1 MKLLTGLIVLAGL
14 ISGAGLLGSPAWARC
29 PRACRASINAAHR
42 TCSAACVPAGPS
54 RECRSAC
61 KLERRA
67 ENVTCKAAVT
77 PTPPGCGLDLAD
89 LYVAAFGALN
99 GDGSASKPYRR
110 ITDAVA
116 RARAE
121 RAFGALPP
129 EEEIRI
135 HVAPGTYVGSYNPAQ
150 LKAHAEYEVLP
161 IILNVPTFAVLGS
174 TVLVRDDR
182 GLPTASDSASD
193 AILEPDKPLGPNQYL
208 FLVTRTADG
217 AVGDGV
223 TVDGVVFDGKGG
235 ALPGA
240 DVFIDRVS
248 DFRFTDNLV
257 ERSAFGVMTRLAS
270 GTIEGNLL
278 ADNLEL
284 GSIVTGGSLAHPA
297 TVLIHANRATRNGA
311 HGFGNPVAGWIKL
324 RTDPGQN
331 TLALLEP
338 LQTVFDRN
346 NPEDV
351 RNIPDTLT
359 VTLSGNDASD
369 NASRN
374 PPFGG
379 IGIRFA
385 GIYPDYDYDT
395 ADATQPVTSVLT
407 ANVVENTCD
416 RNGSYGVVFEAG
428 DTHRSNPRRFIQ
440 TLTGTFAGN
449 TFVRNERAAALF
461 TLTYWLVSVDE
472 IPPDQQKFAEE
483 STYAVTDGDGEL
495 SGFDYDNPV
504 MEPLS
509 GAVLNNILTVN
520 GVEVPHGKSIT
531 PLP

>member
-1 MKLLTGLIVLAGL
+1 MKELTGLIVLAGL
-14 ISGAGLLGSPAWARC
+14 ISGAGPLGSPAWARC
-29 PRACRASINAAHR
+29 PSACRASVTAANR
-42 TCSAACVPAGPS
+42 TCTAACVPSGPG
-54 RECRSAC
+54 RACRSAC
-61 KLERRA
+61 KAERRA
-67 ENVTCKAAVT
+67 EKVTCRAAVT
-77 PTPPGCGLDLAD
+77 PTPPDCGLAD
-89 LYVAAFGALN
+89 LYVTAFGALN
-99 GDGSASKPYRR
+99 GGGSVSKPYRR

-121 RAFGALPP
+121 RAFGVLPP

-161 IILNVPTFAVLGS
+161 IILNVPRFAVLGS

-182 GLPTASDSASD
+182 GLPTAADSASA
-193 AILEPDKPLGPNQYL
+193 AILEPDKPLGPTQYL

-223 TVDGVVFDGKGG
+223 TVDGFVFDGKDGD
-235 ALPGA
+235 LPGA

-257 ERSAFGVMTRLAS
+257 EHSAFGVMTRLAS

-284 GSIVTGGSLAHPA
+284 GSAVTGGSLAHPA
-297 TVLIHANRATRNGA
+297 TVLIHANRATRNVA
-311 HGFGNPVAGWIKL
+311 HGFGHAVAGWIKL

-351 RNIPDTLT
+351 QNIPDTLT

-369 NASRN
+369 NGGGN
-374 PPFGG
+374 PFGG
-379 IGIRFA
+379 TGIRFG
-385 GIYPDYDYDT
+385 GIWPDYDYDT
-395 ADATQPVTSVLT
+395 ADATQPLTSVLT
-407 ANVVENTCD
+407 ANFLGNTCD
-416 RNGSYGVVFEAG
+416 RNGSYGVAREAG
-428 DTHRSNPRRFIQ
+428 SSDRSNPRHFIQ
-440 TLTGTFAGN
+440 TFTGSFQGN
-449 TFVRNERAAALF
+449 TFVGNGRAAALF
-461 TLTYWLVSVDE
+461 TFTYWLVSVGE
-472 IPPDQQKFAEE
+472 NPPYQEKFAED

-509 GAVLNNILTVN
+509 GAVLNNTLTVN

-531 PLP
+531 PVP